1 MRTAISNPV
10 RGFVILALLATSL
23 LTAGAGCAV
32 SEEQEVEMG
41 LKAAPQFEKE
51 FGGEYPDPVVQDYFK
66 SVGMRLVEHTDRP
79 DLPWDFEVLN
89 SKEVNAF
96 ALPGGPIYM
105 TAGLL
110 FQLENEAQLAS
121 ILAHEV
127 AHVARRHSAQQIERT
142 QILSGGSSLL
152 GAVIGNDTIG
162 SASQLVA
169 GLAVMQ
175 YSRGHEREADK
186 VGMRIL
192 AQEGY
197 ALEEMVEA
205 MRIIKKASGGGGTPE
220 FLSTHP
226 DPGNRI
232 EYLEE
237 EIDRRYS
244 FTRRGRVGEEEFRR
258 NVLGRR
264 GRGR

>member
-1 MRTAISNPV
+1 MRTAFSKPA
-10 RGFVILALLATSL
+10 GFLILALIATPL
-23 LTAGAGCAV
+23 MTVGGGCAV
-32 SEEQEVEMG
+32 SEEQEVQMG
-41 LKAAPQFEKE
+41 LQAAPEFERE
-51 FGGEYPDPVVQDYFK
+51 FGGEYPDPVMQDYFK
-66 SVGMRLVEHTDRP
+66 SVGMRLAQHAGRP
-79 DLPWDFEVLN
+79 ELPWDFEVLN

-110 FQLENEAQLAS
+110 FKLRNEAQLAS

-152 GAVIGNDTIG
+152 GAVIGNDAIG
-162 SASQLVA
+162 TATQLAA

-175 YSRGHEREADK
+175 YSRSHEREADK
-186 VGMRIL
+186 LGLRIL
-192 AQEGY
+192 AEEGY
-197 ALEEMVEA
+197 NVEEMVEA
-205 MRIIKKASGGGGTPE
+205 MKIIKKASGGGGTPE

-232 EYLEE
+232 EYLQDA
-237 EIDRRYS
+237 IDGRYS
-244 FTRRGRVGEEEFRR
+244 FARRGRVGEEEFRR
-258 NVLGRR
+258 NVLSRRDR
-264 GRGR
+264 GR

>member
-1 MRTAISNPV
+1 MRTSFFKRVSGSGAW
-10 RGFVILALLATSL
+10 ALVAMVLVA
-23 LTAGAGCAV
+23 AGGCAV
-32 SEEQEVEMG
+32 SEEQEVQMG
-41 LKAAPQFEKE
+41 LQAAPQFERE
-51 FGGEYPDPVVQDYFK
+51 FGGEYPDPVVQEYFK
-66 SVGMRLVEHTDRP
+66 SVGMRLARHARRP

-110 FQLENEAQLAS
+110 FRLRNEAQLAA

-127 AHVARRHSAQQIERT
+127 AHVAERHSAQQIERT

-162 SASQLVA
+162 SASQVVA
-169 GLAVMQ
+169 GLAMMQ
-175 YSRGHEREADK
+175 YSRSHEREADK
-186 VGMRIL
+186 LGLRIL
-192 AQEGY
+192 AEEGY

-205 MRIIKKASGGGGTPE
+205 MRVIKRASGGGGGTPE

-232 EYLEE
+232 EYLSE

-244 FTRRGRVGEEEFRR
+244 MSRRGRTGEEEFGR

-264 GRGR
+264 DRR